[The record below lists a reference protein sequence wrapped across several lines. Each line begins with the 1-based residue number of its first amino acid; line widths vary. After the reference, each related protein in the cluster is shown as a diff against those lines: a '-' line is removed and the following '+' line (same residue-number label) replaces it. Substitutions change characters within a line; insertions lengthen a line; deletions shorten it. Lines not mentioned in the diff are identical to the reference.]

1 MKSAT
6 PKQRKAER
14 SRRADQRPY
23 CFIFIGIMAK
33 SYKTDD
39 CEFLILSLSHIS
51 IVAY

>member
-6 PKQRKAER
+6 PKQRKAELN
-14 SRRADQRPY
+14 RRADQRPY
-23 CFIFIGIMAK
+23 CFMGIMAK

-51 IVAY
+51 MVAY